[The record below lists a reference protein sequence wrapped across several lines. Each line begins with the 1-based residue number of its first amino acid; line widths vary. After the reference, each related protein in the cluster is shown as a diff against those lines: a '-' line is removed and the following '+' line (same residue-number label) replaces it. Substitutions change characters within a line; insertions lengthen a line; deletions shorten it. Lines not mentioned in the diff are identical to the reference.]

1 MKQKLNKFYTGIYLL
16 LCGLVVTVYNL

>member
-1 MKQKLNKFYTGIYLL
+1 MKQKLNKFYTGIHLL